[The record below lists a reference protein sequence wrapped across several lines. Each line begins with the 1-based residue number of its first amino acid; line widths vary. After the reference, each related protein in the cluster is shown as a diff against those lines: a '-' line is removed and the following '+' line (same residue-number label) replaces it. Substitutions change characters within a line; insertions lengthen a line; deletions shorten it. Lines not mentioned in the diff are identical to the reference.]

1 VTGTLLVLIKLS
13 VAGLI
18 LAIGMGS
25 TLRDLLY
32 LWRRPG
38 LLLRSLLAMY
48 VAVPLVALLV
58 ARSLTL
64 PTPVEVAIL
73 VLAISAGAP
82 LLPRK
87 LIHLGND
94 AYVFSLVVTSSLLA
108 IVTIPAWLTVLAP
121 LHGRT
126 AELTAGD
133 VAGVVVPSF
142 LAPLVLGMVVRWLA
156 PEASERIADR
166 LLAVVGVIFTLC
178 ALALLVTNLGLL
190 LAAGWTAISTLA
202 GLSLAALVIG
212 HVLGGPDPEDRTAL
226 AVCCATRHVGLAV
239 LVAAAV
245 PGPRTAVL
253 VAAYIVASAVVCIP
267 YVQWRRRV
275 STTMSEVGTNGALEP
290 DAEGKREGERR

>member
-1 VTGTLLVLIKLS
+1 MTGTLLLLLKFS

-58 ARSLTL
+58 AKTLSL
-64 PTPVEVAIL
+64 PAGIEVAIL

-87 LIHLGND
+87 LVHLGTD
-94 AYVFSLVVTSSLLA
+94 GYVFSLVVTSSLLA
-108 IVTIPAWLTVLAP
+108 IVTIPVWLIGLAP
-121 LHGRT
+121 LYGRS

-142 LAPLVLGMVVRWLA
+142 LAPLALGMVVRWLA
-156 PEASERIADR
+156 PAATERIADR
-166 LLAVVGVIFTLC
+166 VLAVVGVVFTLC
-178 ALALLVTNLGLL
+178 ALTLLVMNFGLL
-190 LAAGWTAISTLA
+190 FAAGWTAILTLA
-202 GLSLAALVIG
+202 GLSLCALAIG

-226 AVCCATRHVGLAV
+226 AVCCASRHVGLAV

-245 PGPRTAVL
+245 PGPGTAVL
-253 VAAYIVASAVVCIP
+253 VAAYIVASALVSIP
-267 YVQWRRRV
+267 YVLWRRHGIG
-275 STTMSEVGTNGALEP
+275 TASETSVGGAP
-290 DAEGKREGERR
+290 

>member
-1 VTGTLLVLIKLS
+1 M
-13 VAGLI
+13 AGLI

-58 ARSLTL
+58 ARSLAL
-64 PTPVEVAIL
+64 PAPVEVAIL

-87 LIHLGND
+87 LIKLGND

-121 LHGRT
+121 LHGRS

-142 LAPLVLGMVVRWLA
+142 LAPLAVGMAVRWLA

-178 ALALLVTNLGLL
+178 ALALLVTNFGLL

-275 STTMSEVGTNGALEP
+275 SGTMSEVGTNGAS
-290 DAEGKREGERR
+290 

>member
-1 VTGTLLVLIKLS
+1 MVDGFGGAMTSVLLLLLKLS

-32 LWRRPG
+32 LWHRPG

-48 VAVPLVALLV
+48 VVVPLAALLV
-58 ARSLTL
+58 AWSLPL
-64 PTPVEVAIL
+64 PAGVDVAIL

-87 LIHLGND
+87 LIHLGRD

-108 IVTIPAWLTVLAP
+108 IVTLPAWLTVLAP
-121 LHGRT
+121 LHGRS
-126 AELTAGD
+126 AELGPAE
-133 VAGVVVPSF
+133 VAAVVVPSF
-142 LAPLVLGMVVRWLA
+142 LAPLALGMAVRWLA
-156 PEASERIADR
+156 PEASERLADR
-166 LLAVVGVIFTLC
+166 LLAIVGAVFTLC
-178 ALALLVTNLGLL
+178 ALALLVANFDLL
-190 LAAGWTAISTLA
+190 RQAGWAAVLTLA
-202 GLSLAALVIG
+202 GLTLCALAIG
-212 HVLGGPDPEDRTAL
+212 HLLGGPDPEDRTAL

-267 YVQWRRRV
+267 YVQWRRR
-275 STTMSEVGTNGALEP
+275 TGGRA
-290 DAEGKREGERR
+290 GEIGRAGVRRS

>member
-1 VTGTLLVLIKLS
+1 MTGTLLLLLKFS

-58 ARSLTL
+58 AKTLSL
-64 PTPVEVAIL
+64 PAGIEVAIL

-87 LIHLGND
+87 LVHLGTD
-94 AYVFSLVVTSSLLA
+94 GYVFSLVVTSSLLA
-108 IVTIPAWLTVLAP
+108 IVTIPVWLIVLAP
-121 LHGRT
+121 LYGRS

-142 LAPLVLGMVVRWLA
+142 LAPLALGMVVRWLA
-156 PEASERIADR
+156 PAATERIADR
-166 LLAVVGVIFTLC
+166 VLAVVGVVFTLC
-178 ALALLVTNLGLL
+178 ALTLLVMNFGLL
-190 LAAGWTAISTLA
+190 FAAGWTAILTLA
-202 GLSLAALVIG
+202 GLSLCALAIG

-226 AVCCATRHVGLAV
+226 AVCCASRHVGLAV

-245 PGPRTAVL
+245 PGPGTAVL
-253 VAAYIVASAVVCIP
+253 VAAYIVASALVSIP
-267 YVQWRRRV
+267 YVLWRRHGIG
-275 STTMSEVGTNGALEP
+275 TASETSVGGAP
-290 DAEGKREGERR
+290 

>member
-1 VTGTLLVLIKLS
+1 MTTTLLLLLKLS

-18 LAIGMGS
+18 FAIGMGS

-58 ARSLTL
+58 ARALTL

-87 LIHLGND
+87 LVHIGAD
-94 AYVFSLVVTSSLLA
+94 AYVLSLVVTSSLLA
-108 IVTIPAWLTVLAP
+108 IVTIPVWITVLAP
-121 LHGRT
+121 LYGRS

-133 VAGVVVPSF
+133 VAGVVIPSF
-142 LAPLVLGMVVRWLA
+142 LAPLALGMVVRGLA
-156 PEASERIADR
+156 PAASERIADP
-166 LLAVVGVIFTLC
+166 LLTVVGVAFTLC
-178 ALALLVTNLGLL
+178 ALALLVTNFGLL
-190 LAAGWTAISTLA
+190 FAAGWTAILTLA
-202 GLSLAALVIG
+202 GLSLCALAIG
-212 HVLGGPDPEDRTAL
+212 HVFGGPDPEDRTAL
-226 AVCCATRHVGLAV
+226 AVCCATRHNGLAV

-253 VAAYIVASAVVCIP
+253 VAAYIVASALVSIP
-267 YVQWRRRV
+267 YVQWRRHGSGTASET
-275 STTMSEVGTNGALEP
+275 STGGVP
-290 DAEGKREGERR
+290 

>member
-1 VTGTLLVLIKLS
+1 MTATLLLLIKSS

-58 ARSLTL
+58 ARSLAL
-64 PTPVEVAIL
+64 PMPVEVAIV

-87 LIHLGND
+87 LVRLGND

-121 LHGRT
+121 LHRQS

-142 LAPLVLGMVVRWLA
+142 LTPLVLGMVVRWLA
-156 PEASERIADR
+156 PVASERIADR
-166 LLAVVGVIFTLC
+166 LLAVVGVIFSLC

-267 YVQWRRRV
+267 YVQWRRRARG
-275 STTMSEVGTNGALEP
+275 TTSEVA
-290 DAEGKREGERR
+290 

>member
-1 VTGTLLVLIKLS
+1 MTATLLLLLKLS

-18 LAIGMGS
+18 FAIGMGS

-48 VAVPLVALLV
+48 VAVPLVALLA

-108 IVTIPAWLTVLAP
+108 IVTIPVWLTVLAP
-121 LHGRT
+121 LYDRSAG
-126 AELTAGD
+126 LTPGD
-133 VAGVVVPSF
+133 VAASVVPSF

-166 LLAVVGVIFTLC
+166 LLAMVGAVFTAC
-178 ALALLVTNLGLL
+178 ALVLLVMNFGLL
-190 LAAGWTAISTLA
+190 LAAGWMAISTLA
-202 GLSLAALVIG
+202 GLSLCALAIG
-212 HVLGGPDPEDRTAL
+212 HLLGGPDSEDRTAL

-239 LVAAAV
+239 LVAVAV

-253 VAAYIVASAVVCIP
+253 VAAYIVASALVSIP
-267 YVQWRRRV
+267 YVQWRRRMGGTASEV
-275 STTMSEVGTNGALEP
+275 STGGAP
-290 DAEGKREGERR
+290 

>member
-1 VTGTLLVLIKLS
+1 VTATLLLLIKLS

-18 LAIGMGS
+18 LAIGMSS

-82 LLPRK
+82 LRPRK

-121 LHGRT
+121 LHGRSG
-126 AELTAGD
+126 ELTAGD
-133 VAGVVVPSF
+133 VAGVVIPSF
-142 LAPLVLGMVVRWLA
+142 LALLALGMVVQWLA
-156 PEASERIADR
+156 PETSERIAACSRSSAWSSPSARSRCWAPTSDCWGR
-166 LLAVVGVIFTLC
+166 LVRAGRRGAVGSPSVEHVREQPVCELWLKPC
-178 ALALLVTNLGLL
+178 RLRRHQ
-190 LAAGWTAISTLA
+190 LA
-202 GLSLAALVIG
+202 GIG
-212 HVLGGPDPEDRTAL
+212 DGHQLLHA
-226 AVCCATRHVGLAV
+226 
-239 LVAAAV
+239 
-245 PGPRTAVL
+245 
-253 VAAYIVASAVVCIP
+253 
-267 YVQWRRRV
+267 RRV
-275 STTMSEVGTNGALEP
+275 Q
-290 DAEGKREGERR
+290 R

>member
-1 VTGTLLVLIKLS
+1 MTASLLLLIKLS

-25 TLRDLLY
+25 TPRDLLY
-32 LWRRPG
+32 LWQRPA

-58 ARSLTL
+58 ARSLAL

-108 IVTIPAWLTVLAP
+108 IVTIPAWLTILAP
-121 LHGRT
+121 LHGRS

-142 LAPLVLGMVVRWLA
+142 LAPLALGMVVRWLV
-156 PEASERIADR
+156 PQASERIADR
-166 LLAVVGVIFTLC
+166 LLAVVGLIFTLA
-178 ALALLVTNLGLL
+178 ALALLATNLGML
-190 LAAGWTAISTLA
+190 LAAGWTAIATLA
-202 GLSLAALVIG
+202 GLSLAALAIG

-267 YVQWRRRV
+267 YIQWRRRAGRA
-275 STTMSEVGTNGALEP
+275 MREVGTGNAREP
-290 DAEGKREGERR
+290 DTKGNCEGGRP